1 MSQLIATS
9 VRTGLVLDE
18 VRLTDGVLA
27 YQTGKVQAS
36 VEAPR
41 AVKPHLTDAALFA
54 LAADSSN
61 GYITLTTVGGDA

>member
-9 VRTGLVLDE
+9 VRTGHVLDE

-27 YQTGKVQAS
+27 YQTGKVQAL

-41 AVKPHLTDAALFA
+41 ALRPFTDAELFA

>member
-1 MSQLIATS
+1 MAPLIATS
-9 VRTGLVLDE
+9 VRTGHVLDE

-27 YQTGKVQAS
+27 YQTGKVQAL

-41 AVKPHLTDAALFA
+41 ALRAFTDAELFA
-54 LAADSSN
+54 LVADSST